1 MGKLKPGIN
10 RTTLLLNGQK
20 QRNIRGVILM
30 ETRFWMNPGM
40 KSSWYGNQKK
50 QSMKVTFGT
59 ILLITH
65 NGFTN
70 PGNGNHN
77 QFQMNY

>member
-1 MGKLKPGIN
+1 MEKLKLGISQ
-10 RTTLLLNGQK
+10 TTLLLNGQK
-20 QRNIRGVILM
+20 QRNNHGAILT

-40 KSSWYGNQKK
+40 KLSWYGNQRK

-59 ILLITH
+59 ILLITL

-70 PGNGNHN
+70 PVFGNHN
-77 QFQMNY
+77 PYQMSC